1 MQRSLYDQSCHLPD
15 FLAPTSCQFTHSI
28 AVCFFN
34 LVCGWFLFFLW
45 VFTLRFLKKLQDLV
59 YTAVEISCCVALCTI
74 DAILCLT
81 FAQHVLPTHLVTNSP
96 VSGWFPVPMSDSTR
110 SESLNQ
116 LILMSGTELDW
127 STKAKMWN
135 SASRPRPFKGAAA
148 PDWYFCISAS
158 EHRRDLFLG
167 SIEAECPCLY

>member
-1 MQRSLYDQSCHLPD
+1 MGTVRSISWTDFKFVYNYWLHLHHFQIPPVYLTMQRSLYDQSCHLPD

-81 FAQHVLPTHLVTNSP
+81 FAQHVLPTHLVTKQLLSTLDLASFMVSLLHLRLTLNTHCSGLRPTFEVQPRSLP
-96 VSGWFPVPMSDSTR
+96 VS
-110 SESLNQ
+110 
-116 LILMSGTELDW
+116 
-127 STKAKMWN
+127 
-135 SASRPRPFKGAAA
+135 
-148 PDWYFCISAS
+148 
-158 EHRRDLFLG
+158 
-167 SIEAECPCLY
+167 

>member
-1 MQRSLYDQSCHLPD
+1 MGTVRSISWTDFKFVYNYWLHLHHFQIPPVYLTMQRSLYDQSCHLPD

-74 DAILCLT
+74 DAIILCLT
-81 FAQHVLPTHLVTNSP
+81 FAQHVLPTHLVTKQLL
-96 VSGWFPVPMSDSTR
+96 STLDLI
-110 SESLNQ
+110 SL
-116 LILMSGTELDW
+116 LLWCRCYTYVLHW
-127 STKAKMWN
+127 TLT
-135 SASRPRPFKGAAA
+135 A
-148 PDWYFCISAS
+148 PAYVLHLKYNLAV
-158 EHRRDLFLG
+158 
-167 SIEAECPCLY
+167 CP